1 MSFHP
6 GETILAVMEELQNIM
21 ENQEIILKNGTKS
34 YHKCFDA
41 FIEIIFLNHLRIY
54 FCSLFQQEKFSS
66 QTLPYL
72 GKFYRES

>member
-21 ENQEIILKNGTKS
+21 ENQETILKNSTKS

-41 FIEIIFLNHLRIY
+41 FIKIIFELRKDI
-54 FCSLFQQEKFSS
+54 FLFTIPARKILQPDA
-66 QTLPYL
+66 TLL
-72 GKFYRES
+72 RKVL